1 MFLEHHRGSVLTLLA
16 TAPKTNLVSPLG
28 SPLGPKGRTELTWHS
43 AAMGSC
49 RQSLYSH
56 QGMPL
61 PLPFQGVCA
70 LGCLQTPPSTTA
82 LRKHGSTC
90 SPQLAAGRQPQ
101 PGQEQPPTLGSWQAP
116 CNPSQPPHLLP
127 PASALSFLGC
137 GHWQDSALLL
147 PRLLA
152 ERQELIVLWVR
163 PAPHLIAPLARKKIN
178 STFYTL
184 VASVLKFW
192 HICQAKKKKVI
203 KPRKCHLIVLA
214 ELIWRLRCSGV
225 ISL

>member
-16 TAPKTNLVSPLG
+16 TAPRTNLVSPLG
-28 SPLGPKGRTELTWHS
+28 FPLGPKGRTELTWHS

-70 LGCLQTPPSTTA
+70 PGCLQTPPSTTA
-82 LRKHGSTC
+82 LRKHSSTC

-137 GHWQDSALLL
+137 GHWQDPALLL

-192 HICQAKKKKVI
+192 HICQAKKKKGNKTKEVSFN
-203 KPRKCHLIVLA
+203 CF
-214 ELIWRLRCSGV
+214 S
-225 ISL
+225 